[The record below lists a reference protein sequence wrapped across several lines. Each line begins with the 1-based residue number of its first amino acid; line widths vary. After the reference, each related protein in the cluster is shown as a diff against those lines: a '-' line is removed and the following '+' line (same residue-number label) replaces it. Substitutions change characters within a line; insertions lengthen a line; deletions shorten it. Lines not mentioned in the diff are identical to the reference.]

1 LKNKIN
7 IENYEAFLL
16 DWMEGSLNQADIA
29 LLKEFLK
36 NHPEIHVDDDF
47 LSQTISSSDS
57 FFNDKHALKKF
68 LTDDVYIAYHEGDLS
83 ELEKQEV
90 EEYVAINDTAKKDFE
105 LYQKL
110 KLSPPHIVFENKQA
124 LKKKGIVFPFKRLAY
139 YTSAAAAMWL
149 LVLWLMPNEQNY
161 QPQPLANY
169 SNTEELEDPSFE
181 LKVTHQHAPL
191 TTIKQSS
198 KQENTMVADNSAPEE
213 ENSFLELTLNQKQPE
228 LIDVEDNSVVFFMRD
243 IDDDN
248 DSFAT
253 TENNRH
259 SDKKSS
265 RQFTP
270 KQFLVDVF
278 KRKILKVDDNQTEL
292 EAYDFAGVLARIS
305 NDKIMLQKKEDGNHL
320 AIHTKYFSFEKKFS
334 Q

>member
-16 DWMEGSLNQADIA
+16 DWMEGNLNQGDIA

-36 NHPEIHVDDDF
+36 NHPEIHVDNDL
-47 LSQTISSSDS
+47 LSQTISSSDNL
-57 FFNDKHALKKF
+57 FNEKQALKKS
-68 LTDDVYIAYHEGDLS
+68 LTDEDYIAYHEGDLS

-90 EEYVAINDTAKKDFE
+90 EEYVAINDTAQKDFE
-105 LYQKL
+105 QYQKL
-110 KLSPPHIVFENKQA
+110 KLSPLHIIFNDKQA
-124 LKKKGIVFPFKRLAY
+124 LKKKGIIFPFKRLAY

-149 LVLWLMPNEQNY
+149 MVLWLIPNEQNY

-169 SNTEELEDPSFE
+169 SNTEELEDTSFE
-181 LKVTHQHAPL
+181 LKVTHQDAPL
-191 TTIKQSS
+191 TTTKQSS
-198 KQENTMVADNSAPEE
+198 KQENTMVAENSTPEE

-228 LIDVEDNSVVFFMRD
+228 LIGVEDNSVVFFVRD
-243 IDDDN
+243 VDDDN

-253 TENNRH
+253 TENKRH
-259 SDKKSS
+259 SDKKSL

-292 EAYDFAGVLARIS
+292 EVDDFAGVLARIS